1 MFSLAMSRSASAIVE
16 PVELEV
22 AAVQRAGLFGG
33 FACVTYCFFVDDS
46 AKPGLSAFGCE
57 TEWSEWLP
65 WVLTQCPS
73 GPPSHT
79 HQ

>member
-1 MFSLAMSRSASAIVE
+1 MLSLAMSRSASVIVE

-22 AAVQRAGLFGG
+22 AAGLRAGGFGG
-33 FACVTYCFFVDDS
+33 FACFTFCLFVDGN
-46 AKPGLSAFGCE
+46 AKPGLSAFGFE

-65 WVLTQCPS
+65 WVFTQCPCFAR
-73 GPPSHT
+73 PHT